1 MGFDLRFGRPVN
13 IEQRGLVTESLSTP
27 TQRIDFPRAAD
38 LPNLYI
44 ECLNTLAQRIDFP
57 RAVHLLFYSSDAM
70 YQFPANCHLPNLY
83 IKICLNARTQCIDF
97 PRGDL
102 LEDIKGELTL
112 LTELSLS
119 PSFPHP
125 PSDAHT
131 HTHRHISVSLTSFST
146 AASSIYGPPYLQ
158 SQTDMQ
164 SCILHAKGKDYSTVS
179 SSFFEAFKNLSAA
192 GMKDSSAAGGKVQ
205 DKEEKARAK
214 EVGGDTKNEQG

>member
-1 MGFDLRFGRPVN
+1 MVTAVASHFDFEPPPWGRFDLRFGRPVN
-13 IEQRGLVTESLSTP
+13 IEQRGLVTESPECSEAMYRLPASGPSGLLKTEYSDTTLSTP

-44 ECLNTLAQRIDFP
+44 ECLNTPAQRIDFP

-70 YQFPANCHLPNLY
+70 YQFPANRHLPNLY
-83 IKICLNARTQCIDF
+83 IKIC
-97 PRGDL
+97 
-102 LEDIKGELTL
+102 
-112 LTELSLS
+112 
-119 PSFPHP
+119 
-125 PSDAHT
+125 
-131 HTHRHISVSLTSFST
+131 T

>member
-44 ECLNTLAQRIDFP
+44 EC
-57 RAVHLLFYSSDAM
+57 
-70 YQFPANCHLPNLY
+70 
-83 IKICLNARTQCIDF
+83 
-97 PRGDL
+97 
-102 LEDIKGELTL
+102 
-112 LTELSLS
+112 
-119 PSFPHP
+119 
-125 PSDAHT
+125 
-131 HTHRHISVSLTSFST
+131 T